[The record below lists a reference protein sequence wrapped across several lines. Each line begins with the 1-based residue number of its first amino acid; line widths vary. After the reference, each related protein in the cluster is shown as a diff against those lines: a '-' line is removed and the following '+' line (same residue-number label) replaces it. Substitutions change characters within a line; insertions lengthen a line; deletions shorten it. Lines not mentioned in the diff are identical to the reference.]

1 MKAKCLQHIQSTWHQ
16 TQPVGLNLQ
25 RHHHLL
31 VDMQSREQETHDLVI
46 SIKAFLVQ
54 FCFKIQK
61 VSPEKGEVITIYGL
75 RSGLI
80 LSSGNL
86 PQDTN

>member
-1 MKAKCLQHIQSTWHQ
+1 
-16 TQPVGLNLQ
+16 
-25 RHHHLL
+25 
-31 VDMQSREQETHDLVI
+31 MQSREQETHDLVTY
-46 SIKAFLVQ
+46 IKAFLAQ

-61 VSPEKGEVITIYGL
+61 VSPEKGDWELEPLCEETCGEVLTIYGL

>member
-46 SIKAFLVQ
+46 SIKAFLAQ
-54 FCFKIQK
+54 FCFKIPK
-61 VSPEKGEVITIYGL
+61 VPPERVTE
-75 RSGLI
+75 
-80 LSSGNL
+80 N
-86 PQDTN
+86 